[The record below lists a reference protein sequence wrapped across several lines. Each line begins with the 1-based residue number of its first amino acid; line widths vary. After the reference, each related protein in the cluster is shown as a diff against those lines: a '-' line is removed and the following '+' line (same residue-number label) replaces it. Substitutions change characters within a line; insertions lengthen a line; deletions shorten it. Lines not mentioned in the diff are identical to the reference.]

1 MNQEEEI
8 VFSLKKFKRVFRKY
22 WYIVLITFI
31 LGVACVGVM
40 TMKAMS
46 KPAASSTN
54 QTVTTAANQNATTN
68 QTTTATTATTASND
82 ITSSPDASL
91 DSVSS
96 TERKLSPSGTTYF
109 NIVRYVKVDWS
120 DIYPDVSVSN
130 DKSDED
136 NYYILSRINN
146 QINYEKEILNDC
158 KNILNYDSFK
168 NDINNALTSNNFTK
182 LTSTDSIAC
191 DIYGNDVLRFTIYG
205 QCSVD
210 RIRCIL
216 NAAVDSYVKKGQ
228 ALFNLGNCSTIETND
243 VYAYNKEKDGKF
255 TALNMSAGEWLENE
269 MAKGKDA
276 AISAADAVAP
286 EKAEQPVV
294 KTSFKSALMTKKNM
308 VLLLASIILGF
319 GILFCI
325 AIFDQVIDIPAE
337 IDYLGL
343 DKIGECGEADTNSA
357 GIISERIATI
367 AKNNNYES
375 LSIVSMSAIPLLSSI
390 CTDVTNDA
398 LSARAF
404 QYPDSY
410 LAGISDI
417 NGSDGVV
424 IALQSGINKKSALK
438 QLLENLKIDNPNILG
453 FIWIETL

>member
-1 MNQEEEI
+1 MNQEVEI
-8 VFSLKKFKRVFRKY
+8 VFSLKKFKRVISTY

-54 QTVTTAANQNATTN
+54 QTVTTAAT
-68 QTTTATTATTASND
+68 TTTATTSPDD
-82 ITSSPDASL
+82 ITSS
-91 DSVSS
+91 DSISS
-96 TERKLSPSGTTYF
+96 TEGRLSPSGTTYF
-109 NIVRYVKVDWS
+109 SIVRYVKVDWS

-158 KNILNYDSFK
+158 KNILSYDSFK
-168 NDINNALTSNNFTK
+168 NDINNVLTSENFTS

-228 ALFNLGNCSTIETND
+228 TIFNLGNCSTIETND

-255 TALNMSAGEWLENE
+255 TALKMTAIEWLDNE

-276 AISAADAVAP
+276 AISDTDAVVP
-286 EKAEQPVV
+286 EQAEQPVV

-319 GILFCI
+319 GILLFI
-325 AIFDQVIDIPAE
+325 FIFDQIIDIPAE

-343 DKIGECGEADTNSA
+343 DKIGECREADTNSLR
-357 GIISERIATI
+357 IISERIATI
-367 AKNNNYES
+367 AKNKNYES
-375 LSIVSMSAIPLLSSI
+375 LSIVSMSPIPLLSSI
-390 CTDVTNDA
+390 CTNVTSDA

-410 LAGISDI
+410 LASISDI
-417 NGSDGVV
+417 NGRDGVV
-424 IALQSGINKKSALK
+424 IALKSGINKKTALK

>member
-8 VFSLKKFKRVFRKY
+8 VFSLKKFKRVFSTY

-54 QTVTTAANQNATTN
+54 QTVTTAANQNTTTN
-68 QTTTATTATTASND
+68 QTTTAATTTTATTSPDD
-82 ITSSPDASL
+82 ITSS
-91 DSVSS
+91 DSISS
-96 TERKLSPSGTTYF
+96 TEGRLSPSGTTYF
-109 NIVRYVKVDWS
+109 SIVRYVKVDWS

-158 KNILNYDSFK
+158 KNILSYDSFK
-168 NDINNALTSNNFTK
+168 NDINNVLTSENFTS

-228 ALFNLGNCSTIETND
+228 TLFNLGNCSTIETND

-255 TALNMSAGEWLENE
+255 TALNMSAVEWLDKE
-269 MAKGKDA
+269 MAKGKGA
-276 AISAADAVAP
+276 AISDTDAVAP
-286 EKAEQPVV
+286 EQVEHPVA
-294 KTSFKSALMTKKNM
+294 KTSFKSALMTKKNI

-325 AIFDQVIDIPAE
+325 AVFDQIIDIPAE

-343 DKIGECGEADTNSA
+343 DKIGECREADNNSA
-357 GIISERIATI
+357 RIISERIATI

-424 IALQSGINKKSALK
+424 IALKSGINKKTALK

>member
-54 QTVTTAANQNATTN
+54 QAVTTTANQNTTTN
-68 QTTTATTATTASND
+68 QTTTAATTTTATTSPDD
-82 ITSSPDASL
+82 ITSS
-91 DSVSS
+91 DSISS
-96 TERKLSPSGTTYF
+96 TEGRLSPSGTTYF
-109 NIVRYVKVDWS
+109 SIVRYVKVDWS

-146 QINYEKEILNDC
+146 QINYEKEILNNC
-158 KNILNYDSFK
+158 NNILSYDSFK
-168 NDINNALTSNNFTK
+168 NDINNVLSSENFTS

-216 NAAVDSYVKKGQ
+216 NAAVDSYIKKGQ
-228 ALFNLGNCSTIETND
+228 TLFNLGNCSTIETND

-255 TALNMSAGEWLENE
+255 TALNMSAGEWLDNE
-269 MAKGKDA
+269 IAKGKDA

-286 EKAEQPVV
+286 EQAEQPVV
-294 KTSFKSALMTKKNM
+294 KTSFKSALMTKKNI

-343 DKIGECGEADTNSA
+343 DKIGECREADTNSA
-357 GIISERIATI
+357 RVISERIATI
-367 AKNNNYES
+367 AKSNDYKS
-375 LSIVSMSAIPLLSSI
+375 LSIVSISSITLLSSI
-390 CTDVTNDA
+390 CTDVTNDT
-398 LSARAF
+398 LSVRAF

-417 NGSDGVV
+417 NESDGVV

-453 FIWIETL
+453 FIWVETL

>member
-54 QTVTTAANQNATTN
+54 QAVTTTANQNAATSQTTTAAT
-68 QTTTATTATTASND
+68 TTTATTSPDDITAS
-82 ITSSPDASL
+82 
-91 DSVSS
+91 DSISS
-96 TERKLSPSGTTYF
+96 TEGRLSPSGTTYF
-109 NIVRYVKVDWS
+109 SIVRYVKVDWS

-158 KNILNYDSFK
+158 KNILSYDSFK
-168 NDINNALTSNNFTK
+168 NDINNVLTSENFTS

-228 ALFNLGNCSTIETND
+228 TLFNLGNCSTIETND

-255 TALNMSAGEWLENE
+255 TALNMSAVDWLDNE

-276 AISAADAVAP
+276 AISDTDAVAP
-286 EKAEQPVV
+286 EQVEQPVL
-294 KTSFKSALMTKKNM
+294 KTSFKSALMTKKNI

-325 AIFDQVIDIPAE
+325 AVFDQIIDIPAE

-343 DKIGECGEADTNSA
+343 DKIGECREADNNSA
-357 GIISERIATI
+357 RIISERIATI

-424 IALQSGINKKSALK
+424 IALKSGINKKTALK

>member
-1 MNQEEEI
+1 MNQEVEI
-8 VFSLKKFKRVFRKY
+8 VFSLKKFKRVFSTY

-54 QTVTTAANQNATTN
+54 QTVTTSAT
-68 QTTTATTATTASND
+68 TTTATTSPDD
-82 ITSSPDASL
+82 ITSS
-91 DSVSS
+91 DSISS
-96 TERKLSPSGTTYF
+96 TEGRLSPSGTTYF
-109 NIVRYVKVDWS
+109 SIVRYVKVDWS

-158 KNILNYDSFK
+158 KNILSYDSFK
-168 NDINNALTSNNFTK
+168 NDINNVLTSENFTS

-228 ALFNLGNCSTIETND
+228 TLFNLGNCSTIETND

-255 TALNMSAGEWLENE
+255 TALKMTAIEWLDNE

-276 AISAADAVAP
+276 AISDTDAVAP
-286 EKAEQPVV
+286 EQAEQPVV

-319 GILFCI
+319 GILLFI
-325 AIFDQVIDIPAE
+325 FIFDQIIDIPAE

-343 DKIGECGEADTNSA
+343 DKIGECREADTNSLR
-357 GIISERIATI
+357 IISERIATI
-367 AKNNNYES
+367 AKNKNYES
-375 LSIVSMSAIPLLSSI
+375 LSIVSMSPIPLLSSI
-390 CTDVTNDA
+390 CTNVTSDA

-417 NGSDGVV
+417 NESDGVV
-424 IALQSGINKKSALK
+424 IALQSGINKKTAIK
-438 QLLENLKIDNPNILG
+438 RLLENLKIDNPNILG

>member
-8 VFSLKKFKRVFRKY
+8 VFSLKKFKRVFSTY

-54 QTVTTAANQNATTN
+54 QTVTTSAT
-68 QTTTATTATTASND
+68 TTTATTSPDD
-82 ITSSPDASL
+82 ITSS
-91 DSVSS
+91 DSISS
-96 TERKLSPSGTTYF
+96 TEGRLSPSGTTYF
-109 NIVRYVKVDWS
+109 SIVRYVKVDWS

-158 KNILNYDSFK
+158 KNILSYDSFK
-168 NDINNALTSNNFTK
+168 NDINNVLTSENFTS

-228 ALFNLGNCSTIETND
+228 TLFNLGNCSTIETND

-255 TALNMSAGEWLENE
+255 TALKMTAVEWLDNE

-276 AISAADAVAP
+276 AISDTDAVAP
-286 EKAEQPVV
+286 EQAEQPVV

-319 GILFCI
+319 GILLFI
-325 AIFDQVIDIPAE
+325 FIFDQIIDIPAE

-343 DKIGECGEADTNSA
+343 DKIGECREADTNSLR
-357 GIISERIATI
+357 IISERIATI

-375 LSIVSMSAIPLLSSI
+375 LSIVSMSPIPLLSSI
-390 CTDVTNDA
+390 CTNVTSDA

-417 NGSDGVV
+417 NESDGVM
-424 IALQSGINKKSALK
+424 IALQSGINKKTAIK
-438 QLLENLKIDNPNILG
+438 RLLENLKIDNPNILG

>member
-8 VFSLKKFKRVFRKY
+8 VFSLKKFKRVFSTY

-31 LGVACVGVM
+31 LGLACVGVM

-54 QTVTTAANQNATTN
+54 QAVTTTANQNSAT
-68 QTTTATTATTASND
+68 
-82 ITSSPDASL
+82 DAES
-91 DSVSS
+91 DSISS
-96 TERKLSPSGTTYF
+96 TERRLSPSGTTYF
-109 NIVRYVKVDWS
+109 SIVRYVKVDWS

-146 QINYEKEILNDC
+146 QINYEKEILNNC
-158 KNILNYDSFK
+158 NNILSYDSFK
-168 NDINNALTSNNFTK
+168 NDINNVLTSENFTS

-210 RIRCIL
+210 RIRCML

-228 ALFNLGNCSTIETND
+228 TLFNLGNCSDIETND
-243 VYAYNKEKDGKF
+243 VYAYNKGKDGNF
-255 TALNMSAGEWLENE
+255 TALNMSAVEWLDKE

-276 AISAADAVAP
+276 AISDTDAVAP
-286 EKAEQPVV
+286 EQAEQPVV
-294 KTSFKSALMTKKNM
+294 KTSFKSALMTKKNI

-325 AIFDQVIDIPAE
+325 AVFDQIIDIPAE

-343 DKIGECGEADTNSA
+343 DKIGECREADTNSA
-357 GIISERIATI
+357 RIISERIATI

-424 IALQSGINKKSALK
+424 IALKSGINKKTALK

>member
-8 VFSLKKFKRVFRKY
+8 VFSLKKFKRVFCKY

-54 QTVTTAANQNATTN
+54 QTVTTAANQKATTN

-82 ITSSPDASL
+82 ITSSPDASS

-228 ALFNLGNCSTIETND
+228 TLFNLGNCSTIETND
-243 VYAYNKEKDGKF
+243 VYAYNKGKDGNF
-255 TALNMSAGEWLENE
+255 TALNMSAVEWLDKE

-276 AISAADAVAP
+276 AISDTDAVAP
-286 EKAEQPVV
+286 EQVEQPVV

-325 AIFDQVIDIPAE
+325 AVFDQIIDIPAE

-343 DKIGECGEADTNSA
+343 DKIGECKEADNNSA
-357 GIISERIATI
+357 RIISERIATI
-367 AKNNNYES
+367 AKSNDYKS
-375 LSIVSMSAIPLLSSI
+375 LSIVSMSSITLLSSI
-390 CTDVTNDA
+390 CTDVTNDT
-398 LSARAF
+398 LSVRAF

-438 QLLENLKIDNPNILG
+438 QLLENLKIDNPNVLG

>member
-8 VFSLKKFKRVFRKY
+8 VFSLKKFKRVFSTY

-54 QTVTTAANQNATTN
+54 QAVTTVANQNA
-68 QTTTATTATTASND
+68 AT
-82 ITSSPDASL
+82 DASS
-91 DSVSS
+91 DSISS
-96 TERKLSPSGTTYF
+96 TERRLSPSGTTYF
-109 NIVRYVKVDWS
+109 SIVRYVKVDWS

-146 QINYEKEILNDC
+146 QINYEKEILNNC
-158 KNILNYDSFK
+158 NNILSYDSFK
-168 NDINNALTSNNFTK
+168 NDINNVLTSENFIS

-216 NAAVDSYVKKGQ
+216 NAAVDSYIKKGQ
-228 ALFNLGNCSTIETND
+228 TLFNLGNCSDIETND

-255 TALNMSAGEWLENE
+255 TALNMSAVEWLDKEL
-269 MAKGKDA
+269 AKGKGA
-276 AISAADAVAP
+276 AISDTDAVAP
-286 EKAEQPVV
+286 EQAEQPVV
-294 KTSFKSALMTKKNM
+294 KTSFKSALMTKKNI

-325 AIFDQVIDIPAE
+325 AVFDQIIDIPAE

-343 DKIGECGEADTNSA
+343 DKIGECKEADNNSA
-357 GIISERIATI
+357 RIISERIATI

-398 LSARAF
+398 LSAKAL

-410 LAGISDI
+410 LASISDI

-424 IALQSGINKKSALK
+424 IALKSGINKKTALK

>member
-8 VFSLKKFKRVFRKY
+8 VFSLKKFKRVISTY

-31 LGVACVGVM
+31 LGLACVGVM

-54 QTVTTAANQNATTN
+54 HTVTTAANQNA
-68 QTTTATTATTASND
+68 ATDAAS
-82 ITSSPDASL
+82 
-91 DSVSS
+91 DSISS
-96 TERKLSPSGTTYF
+96 TEKRLSPSGTTYF
-109 NIVRYVKVDWS
+109 SIVRYVKVDWS

-136 NYYILSRINN
+136 NYYILNRINN

-158 KNILNYDSFK
+158 RNILSYDSFK
-168 NDINNALTSNNFTK
+168 NDINNVLTSENYTS
-182 LTSTDSIAC
+182 LTSTDLIAC
-191 DIYGNDVLRFTIYG
+191 DIFGNDVLRFTIYG

-228 ALFNLGNCSTIETND
+228 TLFNLGNCSTIETND
-243 VYAYNKEKDGKF
+243 VYAYNKGLDGNF
-255 TALNMSAGEWLENE
+255 TALNMSAVEWLDKE

-276 AISAADAVAP
+276 AISDTDAVVP
-286 EKAEQPVV
+286 LQDEQLVV

-308 VLLLASIILGF
+308 VLLLASIVLGF
-319 GILFCI
+319 AILLCI
-325 AIFDQVIDIPAE
+325 AILDHIVDVPAE

-343 DKIGECGEADTNSA
+343 NNIGECREADNNSA
-357 GIISERIATI
+357 RIISERIATI

-375 LSIVSMSAIPLLSSI
+375 LSIVSMSPIPLLSSI
-390 CTDVTNDA
+390 CTNVTSDA

-417 NGSDGVV
+417 NESDGVV
-424 IALQSGINKKSALK
+424 IALQSGINKKTAIK
-438 QLLENLKIDNPNILG
+438 RLLENLKIDNPNILG

>member
-8 VFSLKKFKRVFRKY
+8 VFSLKKFKRVFSTY

-54 QTVTTAANQNATTN
+54 QTVTTAANQNTTTN
-68 QTTTATTATTASND
+68 QTTTAATTTTATTSPDD
-82 ITSSPDASL
+82 ITSS
-91 DSVSS
+91 DSISS
-96 TERKLSPSGTTYF
+96 TEGRLSPSGTTYF
-109 NIVRYVKVDWS
+109 SIVRYVKVDWS

-168 NDINNALTSNNFTK
+168 NDINNVLTSENFTS

-216 NAAVDSYVKKGQ
+216 NAAVDSYIKKGQ
-228 ALFNLGNCSTIETND
+228 TLFNLGNCSTIETND

-255 TALNMSAGEWLENE
+255 TALNMSAVEWLDNE

-276 AISAADAVAP
+276 AISDTDAVAP
-286 EKAEQPVV
+286 EQAEQPVA
-294 KTSFKSALMTKKNM
+294 KTSFKSALMTKKNI

-325 AIFDQVIDIPAE
+325 AVFDQIIDIPAE

-343 DKIGECGEADTNSA
+343 DKIGECREADTNSA

-410 LAGISDI
+410 LGGISDI

-424 IALQSGINKKSALK
+424 IALKSGINKKTALK

>member
-8 VFSLKKFKRVFRKY
+8 VFSLKKFKRVFSTY

-54 QTVTTAANQNATTN
+54 QTVTTTANQNAATN
-68 QTTTATTATTASND
+68 QTTTAATTTTATTSPDD
-82 ITSSPDASL
+82 ITAS
-91 DSVSS
+91 DSISS
-96 TERKLSPSGTTYF
+96 TEWRLSPSGTTYF
-109 NIVRYVKVDWS
+109 SIVRYVKVDWS

-146 QINYEKEILNDC
+146 QIYYETEILNDC
-158 KNILNYDSFK
+158 KNILSYDSFK
-168 NDINNALTSNNFTK
+168 NDINNVLTSENFTS

-228 ALFNLGNCSTIETND
+228 TLFNLGNCSTIETND

-255 TALNMSAGEWLENE
+255 TALNMSAVEWLDKE
-269 MAKGKDA
+269 MAKGKGA
-276 AISAADAVAP
+276 AISDTDAVAP
-286 EKAEQPVV
+286 EQAERPVA
-294 KTSFKSALMTKKNM
+294 KTSFKSALMTKKNI

-325 AIFDQVIDIPAE
+325 AVFDQIIDIPAE

-343 DKIGECGEADTNSA
+343 DKIGECREADTNSA

-424 IALQSGINKKSALK
+424 IALKSGINKKTALK

>member
-54 QTVTTAANQNATTN
+54 QAVTTAANQN
-68 QTTTATTATTASND
+68 TTT
-82 ITSSPDASL
+82 DASS
-91 DSVSS
+91 DSISS
-96 TERKLSPSGTTYF
+96 TEGRLSPSGTTYF
-109 NIVRYVKVDWS
+109 VIVRYVKVDWS

-146 QINYEKEILNDC
+146 QIYYETEILNDC
-158 KNILNYDSFK
+158 KNILSYDSFK
-168 NDINNALTSNNFTK
+168 NDINNVLTSENFTS

-228 ALFNLGNCSTIETND
+228 TLFNLGNCSTIETND

-255 TALNMSAGEWLENE
+255 TALNMSAVEWLDNE

-276 AISAADAVAP
+276 AISDTDAVAP
-286 EKAEQPVV
+286 EQAEQPVV
-294 KTSFKSALMTKKNM
+294 KTSFKSALMTKKNI

-325 AIFDQVIDIPAE
+325 AVFDQIIDIPAE

-343 DKIGECGEADTNSA
+343 DKIGESREADTNSA
-357 GIISERIATI
+357 RIISERIATI
-367 AKNNNYES
+367 AKNSNYES

-410 LAGISDI
+410 LSGISDI
-417 NGSDGVV
+417 NESDGVV
-424 IALQSGINKKSALK
+424 IALKSGINKKTALK

-453 FIWIETL
+453 FIWIEAL

>member
-8 VFSLKKFKRVFRKY
+8 VFSLKKFKRVFSTY

-54 QTVTTAANQNATTN
+54 QTVTTAANQNTTTN
-68 QTTTATTATTASND
+68 QTTTAATTTTATTSPDD
-82 ITSSPDASL
+82 ITSS
-91 DSVSS
+91 DSISS
-96 TERKLSPSGTTYF
+96 TEGRLSPSGTTYF
-109 NIVRYVKVDWS
+109 VIVRYVKVDWS

-146 QINYEKEILNDC
+146 QIYYETEILNDC
-158 KNILNYDSFK
+158 KNILSYDSFK
-168 NDINNALTSNNFTK
+168 NDINNVLTSENFTS

-228 ALFNLGNCSTIETND
+228 TLFNLGNCSTIETND

-255 TALNMSAGEWLENE
+255 TALKMTAVEWLDNE

-276 AISAADAVAP
+276 AISDTDAVAP
-286 EKAEQPVV
+286 EQAEQPVV

-325 AIFDQVIDIPAE
+325 AVFDQIIDIPAE

-343 DKIGECGEADTNSA
+343 DKIGESREADTNSA
-357 GIISERIATI
+357 RIISERIATI
-367 AKNNNYES
+367 AKNSNYES

-410 LAGISDI
+410 LSGISDI
-417 NGSDGVV
+417 NESDGVV
-424 IALQSGINKKSALK
+424 IALKSGINKKTALK

-453 FIWIETL
+453 FIWIEAL

>member
-8 VFSLKKFKRVFRKY
+8 VFSLKKFKRVINTY

-31 LGVACVGVM
+31 LGLACVGVM

-54 QTVTTAANQNATTN
+54 HTVTTAANQNA
-68 QTTTATTATTASND
+68 ATDAAS
-82 ITSSPDASL
+82 
-91 DSVSS
+91 DSISS
-96 TERKLSPSGTTYF
+96 TEKRLSPSGTTYF
-109 NIVRYVKVDWS
+109 SIVRYVKVDWS

-136 NYYILSRINN
+136 NYYILNRINN

-158 KNILNYDSFK
+158 RNILSYDSFK
-168 NDINNALTSNNFTK
+168 NDINNVLTSENYTS
-182 LTSTDSIAC
+182 LTSTDLIAC
-191 DIYGNDVLRFTIYG
+191 DIFGNDVLRFTIYG

-228 ALFNLGNCSTIETND
+228 TLFNLGNCSTIETND
-243 VYAYNKEKDGKF
+243 VYAYNKGLDGNF
-255 TALNMSAGEWLENE
+255 TALNMSAVEWLDKE

-276 AISAADAVAP
+276 AISDTDAVVP
-286 EKAEQPVV
+286 LQDEQLVV

-308 VLLLASIILGF
+308 VLLLASIVLGF
-319 GILFCI
+319 AILLCI
-325 AIFDQVIDIPAE
+325 AILDHIVDVPAE

-343 DKIGECGEADTNSA
+343 NNIGECREADNNSA
-357 GIISERIATI
+357 RIISERIATI

-375 LSIVSMSAIPLLSSI
+375 LSIVSMSPIPLLSSI
-390 CTDVTNDA
+390 CTNVTSDA

-417 NGSDGVV
+417 NESDGVV
-424 IALQSGINKKSALK
+424 IALQSGINKKTAIK
-438 QLLENLKIDNPNILG
+438 RLLENLKIDNPNILG

>member
-8 VFSLKKFKRVFRKY
+8 VFSLKKFKRVFSTY

-31 LGVACVGVM
+31 LGLACVGLM

-54 QTVTTAANQNATTN
+54 QAVTTAANQNA
-68 QTTTATTATTASND
+68 AT
-82 ITSSPDASL
+82 DASS
-91 DSVSS
+91 DSISS
-96 TERKLSPSGTTYF
+96 TEGRLSPSGTTYF
-109 NIVRYVKVDWS
+109 SIVRYVKVDWS

-158 KNILNYDSFK
+158 KNILSYDSFK
-168 NDINNALTSNNFTK
+168 NDINNILTSENYTS
-182 LTSTDSIAC
+182 LTSTDLIAC
-191 DIYGNDVLRFTIYG
+191 DIFGNDVLRFTIYG

-228 ALFNLGNCSTIETND
+228 TLFNLGNCSTIETND
-243 VYAYNKEKDGKF
+243 VYAYNKGLDGNF
-255 TALNMSAGEWLENE
+255 TALNMSAVEWLDKE

-276 AISAADAVAP
+276 AISDTDAVVP
-286 EKAEQPVV
+286 LQVEQPVV
-294 KTSFKSALMTKKNM
+294 KTSFKSALMTKKNI

-325 AIFDQVIDIPAE
+325 AVFDQIIDIPAE

-343 DKIGECGEADTNSA
+343 DKIGECREADNNSA
-357 GIISERIATI
+357 RIISERIATI

-398 LSARAF
+398 LSARAV

-424 IALQSGINKKSALK
+424 IALKSGINKKTALK

>member
-1 MNQEEEI
+1 M
-8 VFSLKKFKRVFRKY
+8 
-22 WYIVLITFI
+22 
-31 LGVACVGVM
+31 
-40 TMKAMS
+40 
-46 KPAASSTN
+46 
-54 QTVTTAANQNATTN
+54 
-68 QTTTATTATTASND
+68 
-82 ITSSPDASL
+82 
-91 DSVSS
+91 
-96 TERKLSPSGTTYF
+96 
-109 NIVRYVKVDWS
+109 KVDWS

-158 KNILNYDSFK
+158 KNILSYDSFK
-168 NDINNALTSNNFTK
+168 NDINNVLTSENFTS

-216 NAAVDSYVKKGQ
+216 NAAVDSYIKKGQ
-228 ALFNLGNCSTIETND
+228 TLFNLGNCSTIETND

-255 TALNMSAGEWLENE
+255 TALNMSAVDWLDNE

-276 AISAADAVAP
+276 AISDTDAVAP
-286 EKAEQPVV
+286 GQVEQPVV
-294 KTSFKSALMTKKNM
+294 KTSFKSALMTKKNI

-325 AIFDQVIDIPAE
+325 AVFDQIIDIPAE

-343 DKIGECGEADTNSA
+343 DKIGECKEADNNSA
-357 GIISERIATI
+357 RIISERIATI

-398 LSARAF
+398 LSAKAL

-410 LAGISDI
+410 LANISDI

-424 IALQSGINKKSALK
+424 IALKSGINKKTALK

>member
-8 VFSLKKFKRVFRKY
+8 VFSLKKFKRVFNTN

-54 QTVTTAANQNATTN
+54 QTVTTAANQNA
-68 QTTTATTATTASND
+68 ATDAAS
-82 ITSSPDASL
+82 
-91 DSVSS
+91 DSISS
-96 TERKLSPSGTTYF
+96 TEGRLSPSGTTYF
-109 NIVRYVKVDWS
+109 SIVRYVKVDWS

-136 NYYILSRINN
+136 NYYILNRINN

-255 TALNMSAGEWLENE
+255 TALNMSAVEWLDKE
-269 MAKGKDA
+269 MAKGKGA
-276 AISAADAVAP
+276 AISDTDAVAP
-286 EKAEQPVV
+286 EQAERPVA
-294 KTSFKSALMTKKNM
+294 KTSFKSALMTKKNI

-325 AIFDQVIDIPAE
+325 AVFDQIIDIPAE

-343 DKIGECGEADTNSA
+343 DKIGECREADTNSA
-357 GIISERIATI
+357 RIISERIATI
-367 AKNNNYES
+367 AKNSNYES

-410 LAGISDI
+410 LSGISDI
-417 NGSDGVV
+417 NESDGVV
-424 IALQSGINKKSALK
+424 IALKSGINKKTALK